1 MATTPDWKKKYINYP
16 EPKCGP
22 DVPYKNNR
30 KDNPAVRGWSILIS
44 ALLLESFAWL
54 RKIIWRNTGF
64 ADLRL
69 IRPHIENYEPR
80 YDPTVVPVSD
90 PSIAAKDSD
99 LLVTEKPKASVS
111 KKYYSASD
119 YRELYISGE
128 LTPTA
133 VAHAILPLIRRDT
146 SPPGEHSMA
155 WFASRVDLILAAA
168 EASTLRYKEK
178 RPLGPLDGVPTAVKD
193 EYDVDGYTTC
203 LGSVNDYT
211 AEVVSGK
218 SITSWCAQKLEE
230 AGAINLGKLSMH
242 EFGLDTSG
250 NNPIYGTPTNP
261 YNSQYYTGGS
271 SSGCA
276 YAISAGLVPFALGS
290 DGGGSIRIPSSF
302 CSVFGLKPT
311 HNRLSCRPGM
321 NHSNTCAVNGP
332 LACDIPSLAAA
343 YHVLSAPDASSPF
356 PLITSLNLNPSPD
369 RSKVLGIPEE
379 WFARATP
386 AIQRL
391 CRSTLDRL
399 VSVHGYTLVPITIP
413 FLAEGQLSH
422 AMTVL
427 TDAATLLPVTKNLT
441 AANRI
446 MIAIGTVTPS
456 TDYLLAQKLRALLMQ
471 HLAYLWQQ
479 HPGMI
484 IMTPTTACAGW
495 HIAQKVDL
503 KYGISDGNQTLKTM
517 EYVWMANFLGLPG
530 ISVPAG
536 FVKPAGVAGA
546 GDEAPEEFEG
556 KIPVGLMGV
565 AEWACEEQLLQFGV
579 DAEDVGEEKRCRPP
593 IWVDVI
599 ARAKEEMKKSTSGGG
614 DLDTLGANSEAEL
627 IH

>member
-1 MATTPDWKKKYINYP
+1 MY
-16 EPKCGP
+16 
-22 DVPYKNNR
+22 
-30 KDNPAVRGWSILIS
+30 L
-44 ALLLESFAWL
+44 
-54 RKIIWRNTGF
+54 
-64 ADLRL
+64 
-69 IRPHIENYEPR
+69 
-80 YDPTVVPVSD
+80 
-90 PSIAAKDSD
+90 
-99 LLVTEKPKASVS
+99 
-111 KKYYSASD
+111 
-119 YRELYISGE
+119 SGE

-133 VAHAILPLIRRDT
+133 VAHAILPLIRRDL
-146 SPPGEHSMA
+146 SPPGIHSIA
-155 WFASRVDLILAAA
+155 WFDSRVDLILAAA

-193 EYDVDGYTTC
+193 EYDLDGYTTC

-211 AEVVSGK
+211 APVIPGE
-218 SITSWCAQKLEE
+218 SITSWCAKKLEE
-230 AGAINLGKLSMH
+230 SGALNLGKLSMH

-276 YAISAGLVPFALGS
+276 YAISAGLIPFALGS
-290 DGGGSIRIPSSF
+290 DGGGSIRIPASF

-311 HNRLSCRPGM
+311 HGRLSCRPGM

-332 LACDIPSLAAA
+332 LACDISSLAAA
-343 YHVLSAPDASSPF
+343 YEVLGAPDHTSPF
-356 PLITSLNLNPSPD
+356 PLIPQMVLNPPFN
-369 RSKVLGIPEE
+369 RKKVLGIPEE

-386 AIQRL
+386 AIQKL
-391 CRSTLDRL
+391 CRSLLDSL
-399 VSVHGYTLVPITIP
+399 VKTHDYTLVPINIP

-446 MIAIGTVTPS
+446 MIALGTVTPS

-471 HLAYLWQQ
+471 HLAWLWQQ
-479 HPGMI
+479 HPGMV

-495 HIAQKVDL
+495 QIEQKKDL

-546 GDEAPEEFEG
+546 GEIASEDCEG
-556 KIPVGLMGV
+556 KIPVGLMGMG
-565 AEWACEEQLLQFGV
+565 EWACEEQLLQFGV
-579 DAEDVGEEKRCRPP
+579 DAEVAGAEKRSVPP
-593 IWVDVI
+593 IWVDVV
-599 ARAKEEMKKSTSGGG
+599 ARAREEMKKSQMGKRVAASVRTVI
-614 DLDTLGANSEAEL
+614 A
-627 IH
+627 